1 MIGVTNIGQIL
12 KTMTIYEILSFN
24 RELLRRLCSIGV
36 RPDDCRFVDLYSD
49 YLRMKSAGEKTT
61 YIVAV
66 LAERYGICERK
77 VYDVI
82 RRLSAECMGGAV
94 G

>member
-1 MIGVTNIGQIL
+1 
-12 KTMTIYEILSFN
+12 MTIYEILSFN
-24 RELLRRLCSIGV
+24 RELLRRLCSIGI
-36 RPDDCRFVDLYSD
+36 RPEDYRFVGLYED
-49 YLRMKSAGEKTT
+49 YIGMKHSGEKTT